1 MPKKTAVSVLAASL
15 LTASIATAQAGEP
28 AACQTVHF
36 AEVGWADIAATT
48 GLATT
53 VLQGL
58 GYKTK
63 TQMLS
68 IPMAYQA
75 MEMKT
80 IDVYLGAWMPSMA
93 AISTPFLEKGSVE
106 RVRTNLTGAKYT
118 LAVPDYAYEAGLKD
132 FKDIARLKDSLQGRI
147 YGIEAGNDGNQII
160 QGLIDKDRYGL
171 KDFRL
176 VESSEAGMLVEVR
189 RAVRSKK
196 PIVFLGW
203 EPHPMNTQLS
213 MRYLSGGDADF
224 GPNYGAA
231 VVDTHTRKGYGQ
243 ECPNVGALLSR
254 MEFQL
259 GMESQIMGAIL
270 NDKQKPALASRDWL
284 KRNPQV
290 LDTWLAGVTTFDG
303 QPGALAVRSYLGL

>member
-1 MPKKTAVSVLAASL
+1 MPKKTSVPVLAASL
-15 LTASIATAQAGEP
+15 FIASIATAHAGDP
-28 AACQTVHF
+28 SACQSVHF

-93 AISTPFLEKGSVE
+93 AIATPFLDKGSVE
-106 RVRTNLTGAKYT
+106 RVRTNLVGAKYT
-118 LAVPDYAYEAGLKD
+118 LAVPDYVYEAGLKD
-132 FKDIARLKDSLQGRI
+132 FKDIAPLKEQLQGRI

-160 QGLIDKDRYGL
+160 QGLIDKDSYGL
-171 KDFRL
+171 KGFRL

-189 RAVRSKK
+189 RAVRSHK

-231 VVDTHTRKGYGQ
+231 VVDTHTRKGFAQ
-243 ECPNVGALLSR
+243 ECPNVGTLLSR
-254 MEFQL
+254 LEFQL

-270 NDKQKPALASRDWL
+270 NDKQKPAQASREWL

-290 LDTWLAGVTTFDG
+290 LERWLAGVTTFDG
-303 QPGALAVRSYLGL
+303 QPGETAVRSYLGL

>member
-1 MPKKTAVSVLAASL
+1 MSKKKAVPVLAVSL
-15 LTASIATAQAGEP
+15 LVASIATAQAADP
-28 AACQTVHF
+28 TACQTVNF
-36 AEVGWADIAATT
+36 AEVGWADISATT

-58 GYKTK
+58 GYRTK

-75 MEMKT
+75 MEMKA

-93 AISTPFLEKGSVE
+93 VISKPFLDKGSVE
-106 RVRTNLTGAKYT
+106 RVRTNLVGAKYT
-118 LAVPDYAYEAGLKD
+118 LAVPDYAYDAGLKD
-132 FKDIARLKDSLQGRI
+132 FKDIARFKDQLQGRI

-160 QGLIDKDRYGL
+160 QGLIDKDSYGL
-171 KDFRL
+171 KGFRL

-189 RAVRSKK
+189 RAVRAHK

-213 MRYLSGGDADF
+213 MRYLSGGDATF
-224 GPNYGAA
+224 GPDYGAA
-231 VVDTHTRKGYGQ
+231 VVDTHTRRGYRQ
-243 ECPNVGALLSR
+243 ECPNVGALLTR

-259 GMESQIMGAIL
+259 GMENQIMGAIL
-270 NDKQKPALASRDWL
+270 NDKEKPAQASRDWL

-290 LDTWLAGVTTFDG
+290 LDTWLAGVTTLDG
-303 QPGALAVRSYLGL
+303 QPGAPAVRRYLGL